1 MKILSL
7 NLSLPRLTAWK
18 GETISTGIFKQPVA
32 GRVRLR
38 TLNFDG
44 DRQADLSVHGGPDK
58 AVYAYPSEHYP
69 FWRGELPEVE
79 MNWGMFG
86 ENLTT
91 EGLLEVEVKIGD
103 VFQIGSAVIR
113 VTQPRIP
120 CYKLQAKF
128 QRDDILKRVLA
139 SGRSGF
145 YFAVDKEGEAGAG
158 DDLTLISREEH
169 SLTIAAINDLYTH
182 RNCSLDQLQR
192 AAKLSYLPAGWRKHF
207 QSLAEEAAR
216 RAESVPSAEAAKTI

>member
-7 NLSLPRLTAWK
+7 NLCLPRLTTWK
-18 GETISTGIFKQPVA
+18 GESISTGIFKQPVA

-38 TLNFDG
+38 ILNFDG

-58 AVYAYPSEHYP
+58 GVYAYPSEHYP
-69 FWRGELPEVE
+69 LWRGELPEVE

-91 EGLLEVEVKIGD
+91 EGLLESEVKIGD

-128 QRDDILKRVLA
+128 QRDDILKRVLS

-145 YFAVDKEGEAGAG
+145 YFAVDQEGEAGAG
-158 DDLTLISREEH
+158 DEIKLVNRDEH
-169 SLTIAAINDLYTH
+169 GMTIADINGLYTN
-182 RNCSLDQLQR
+182 RDRELSRLER
-192 AAKLSYLPAGWRKHF
+192 AAALSGLPGGWRRHF
-207 QSLAEEAAR
+207 HAMAER
-216 RAESVPSAEAAKTI
+216 VKLNLDPIDLS